1 MQNKTK
7 WIITGGAAAFILAP
21 VAAFGL
27 PALSD
32 QPIGGSGFVA
42 HAADPTPRVPA
53 DPTAKPSPG
62 DAGKPSA
69 KPSQTTNS
77 PNTANSTV
85 TPPTP
90 NTTVTPQTANTA
102 NTAPSPK
109 SAVSPAS
116 PKSAN

>member
-7 WIITGGAAAFILAP
+7 WIIAGGAAAFVLAP
-21 VAAFGL
+21 VAAFAL

-42 HAADPTPRVPA
+42 HAAEPTK

-62 DAGKPSA
+62 DSGKPSA
-69 KPSQTTNS
+69 APTQTA
-77 PNTANSTV
+77 NTPNSTV

-90 NTTVTPQTANTA
+90 NTTVTPQTANTPNTPQTA
-102 NTAPSPK
+102 KTAPSPK